1 MRPRPTLRLTAVAR
15 ALDVASRHAW
25 FVENEVAGL
34 RHLVGPGGVCLD
46 VGAEYGLYTWAL
58 ASLVGPAGAVHAVE
72 PQPDLG
78 RLLAFGRRL
87 VGARNVTIHHVAL
100 SAEPGEGHL
109 SQPSR
114 GPLRIHGRTFLAD
127 GTSGLGSNS
136 EFRRH
141 RTIHAVVDTLDALAH
156 RLGLARLDLVKADV
170 EGAEGR
176 LLAGGEQTLQRLRPA
191 LLLELE
197 DRHLG
202 RFDTSV
208 SRIVGGLAELG
219 YRPAH
224 WAGGTWRPGIGGRNV
239 LFRHLAADEV
249 RG

>member
-1 MRPRPTLRLTAVAR
+1 MPGRPPLRLAALAR
-15 ALDVASRHAW
+15 TLDVASRHAW
-25 FVENEVAGL
+25 FVEAEVGGL
-34 RHLVGPGGVCLD
+34 RQLVGPGGVCLD
-46 VGAEYGLYTWAL
+46 VGAEYGLYTWSL

-87 VGARNVTIHHVAL
+87 VGARNVTIHHLAL
-100 SAEPGEGHL
+100 SARPGEGHL
-109 SQPSR
+109 SQPSL

-127 GTSGLGSNS
+127 GTSGLGSNA

-141 RTIHAVVDTLDALAH
+141 RTIAAVVDTLDALAH
-156 RLGLARLDLVKADV
+156 RLGLARLDLIKADV

-176 LLAGGEQTLQRLRPA
+176 LLDGGQETLERLRPS

-197 DRHLG
+197 DRHLS

-208 SRIVGGLAELG
+208 SRIVGGLRDLG

-224 WAGGTWRPGIGGRNV
+224 WAGGRWRPGIAGRNV
-239 LFRHLAADEV
+239 LFRRAPHDEA